1 MGYSY
6 QGRKLC
12 CDLCGVA
19 GAVKVKCPFGCCPA
33 IAACPECRK
42 TRKADVFSR
51 EAHIAM
57 ECDVRAA
64 EYRAEAARETEALAA
79 GQWVRK
85 AAVSIPGAVK
95 VWFRNL
101 AGETMAVAM
110 SADAYRAFPL
120 GVTVTLA
127 DYEARAG
134 VSFDRIAA

>member
-33 IAACPECRK
+33 IAACPERRK

-85 AAVSIPGAVK
+85 AAVSIPGA
-95 VWFRNL
+95 
-101 AGETMAVAM
+101 GETMAVAM

-134 VSFDRIAA
+134 ASFDRIAA

>member
-33 IAACPECRK
+33 IAACPDCKK
-42 TRKADVFSR
+42 TRKSDVFSR

-64 EYRAEAARETEALAA
+64 EYAAEREREDAALAA
-79 GQWVRK
+79 GHWIRK
-85 AAVSIPGAVK
+85 AAIGIPGAVK

-110 SADAYRAFPL
+110 SADAYHAFPC
-120 GVTVTLA
+120 GKVVTLSE
-127 DYEARAG
+127 YEARAG
-134 VSFDRIAA
+134 VSFDRIAV